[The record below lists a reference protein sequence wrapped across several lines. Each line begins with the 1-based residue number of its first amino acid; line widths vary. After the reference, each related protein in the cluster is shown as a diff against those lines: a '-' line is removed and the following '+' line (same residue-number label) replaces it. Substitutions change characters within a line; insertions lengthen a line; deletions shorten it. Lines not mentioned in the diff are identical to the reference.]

1 MPDRILIV
9 DDQAELLLT
18 LQACLEQEGFECVT
32 ATDGVAGLRLAHIQR
47 PDLVVLDLVLPGL
60 NGHDVCRR
68 LRQERATERV
78 PIIMMTGVGNHVD
91 RIVGLELGAD
101 DFITKPFELRELVAR
116 VRAVLRRAR
125 RGVDSDAVRVG
136 ALEVDA
142 AQRCVRVA
150 GAPVEL
156 TATEF
161 DLLAALIGGA
171 GRVLTRADLLEGLWG
186 ADHTA
191 GIASRAV
198 DFHVSRLRSKL
209 GPEGARIMTVRG
221 VGYRFDPTE

>member
-1 MPDRILIV
+1 MPARILIV

-18 LQACLEQEGFECVT
+18 LQACLEQEGFDCVT
-32 ATDGVAGLRLAHIQR
+32 ATDGIIGLRLARLER

-68 LRQERATERV
+68 LRGERATEHV
-78 PIIMMTGVGNHVD
+78 PIIMMTGIGNQVD

-101 DFITKPFELRELVAR
+101 DFLTKPFELRELVAR
-116 VRAVLRRAR
+116 VKAVLRRAR
-125 RGVDSDAVRVG
+125 RGADSAAVRVG
-136 ALEVDA
+136 TLEVDA
-142 AQRCVRVA
+142 AQRRVSVA
-150 GAPVEL
+150 GAPVDL

-161 DLLAALIGGA
+161 DLLAALVGGT
-171 GRVLTRADLLEGLWG
+171 GRVLTRAELLEELWG
-186 ADHTA
+186 AGHAA

-198 DFHVSRLRSKL
+198 DFHVSRLRGKL